1 MKSSILLSCI
11 LLAACAGESDSKN
24 DIDTDLDGVFDRKDN
39 CPLIANADQQ
49 DTDGDGVGDVCDSD
63 RDGDGVHND
72 EDDFPGD
79 PNEYLDLDGDGVGH
93 NTDKDN
99 DGDGFPDKDDN
110 CPYVSNSDQTDSN
123 GNGIGDACS
132 VTGLND
138 TGQNNSGGY
147 EKDNYE
153 NCENPATNDPKTLKL
168 QDCSIGRDALARKG
182 ELVKKGGGEAGFDF
196 TKLGANGE
204 PLADQSDNGLISY
217 CVQDNVTG
225 LIWERKHLG
234 NGNEINSTTDRYY
247 WYNSNPETNAGNAG
261 AKTATTNDGDTPC
274 EFYDEEDETTWCN
287 TENYIKRMNEYGESG
302 FCGLSNW
309 RLPTVEEL
317 SGLIHYGQLESGVI
331 RAISEDYFP
340 NLGDGRGSNIT
351 YWTSTS
357 NARLP
362 GNAWGVVFSTGSL
375 TTEPKALAYYVRLV
389 NDPKPKVAVE
399 GQLGAAS
406 NE

>member
-1 MKSSILLSCI
+1 MKSFILLSCI

-24 DIDTDLDGVFDRKDN
+24 DRDTDLDGVLDKNDN
-39 CPLIANADQQ
+39 CPLMANADQK

-63 RDGDGVHND
+63 RDGDGIHND
-72 EDDFPGD
+72 EDDFPDD
-79 PNEYLDLDGDGVGH
+79 PDEYLDLDGDGSGH
-93 NTDKDN
+93 NADEDN
-99 DGDGFPDKDDN
+99 DGDGILDKDDN
-110 CPYVSNSDQTDSN
+110 CPYVSNTDQKDSN
-123 GNGIGDACS
+123 NNGLGDACS
-132 VTGLND
+132 FTGLND

-147 EKDNYE
+147 KKFNYE
-153 NCENPATNDPKTLKL
+153 NCEEPSINQKNSIEL
-168 QDCSIGRDALARKG
+168 QDCFIGRDALVRNG

-196 TKLGANGE
+196 TKLGNNGE
-204 PLADQSDNGLISY
+204 ALSNQNDSGLTSY

-234 NGNEINSTTDRYY
+234 NDVEVNSATDRYY
-247 WYNSNPETNAGNAG
+247 WYNSDPETNAGNAG
-261 AKTATTNDGDTPC
+261 AKTATSNDGDIPC

-287 TENYIKRMNEYGESG
+287 TENHIKRMNAYEGNG
-302 FCGLSNW
+302 FCGFNDW
-309 RLPTVEEL
+309 RLPTIEEL
-317 SGLIHYGQLESGVI
+317 SSLIHYGQFDSGAI

-340 NLGDGRGSNIT
+340 NLGGNKGSNVT

-375 TTEPKALAYYVRLV
+375 TTEPKPLAYYVRLV
-389 NDPKPKVAVE
+389 RDAKPNTAV
-399 GQLGAAS
+399 GDQPGAAS